1 MRRLGTWRHGAVRSW
16 RGELVFSA
24 VVYLVVILF
33 ALVCL
38 FPFYLIVVNSFVDN
52 KILNQEGYQLYVKK
66 LSFDSYK
73 YLFQGRQAY
82 ISYRVT
88 LFVTAVG
95 SLMATAITSMYAFV
109 LSHKKVKYRNIMSF
123 FTYVPMVMGT
133 GLVGF
138 YLLVAQWLH
147 LKDTIWALIFPY
159 LLNPFLVFV
168 LVNFFRALPY
178 ELYES
183 ASMDGA
189 NDIYVFFRIILP
201 ISIPGIATVILFYAL
216 TYWNDWWLAILFIN
230 HDYLHPLQMM
240 IRSLMSQINSTQYVM
255 GKSMYIQN
263 MPSEGLKLATVCIT
277 IGPIVL
283 LYPLVQR
290 YFVKGLTLGAVKG

>member
-1 MRRLGTWRHGAVRSW
+1 MSTSAGLGRSRGA
-16 RGELVFSA
+16 GETLFFVFVYA
-24 VVYLVVILF
+24 VVITF
-33 ALVCL
+33 ALICF
-38 FPFYLIVVNSFVDN
+38 FPFYLVVVNSFIDN
-52 KILNQEGYQLYVKK
+52 KVLNQEGYQLYVKK

-73 YLFQGRQAY
+73 YLFEGRQAY

-95 SLMATAITSMYAFV
+95 SFLATAITAMYSFV
-109 LSHKKVKYRNIMSF
+109 LAHRRVKYRNIMAF
-123 FTYVPMVMGT
+123 LTYIPMVMGT

-183 ASMDGA
+183 AAMDGA
-189 NDIYVFFRIILP
+189 NDIYVFFRIVLP
-201 ISIPGIATVILFYAL
+201 ISVPGIATVILFYAL

-240 IRSLMSQINSTQYVM
+240 IRSLMSQINATQYVM
-255 GKSMYIQN
+255 GRSMYIQN
-263 MPSEGLKLATVCIT
+263 VPSEGLKLATVCIT
-277 IGPIVL
+277 IGPVVF
-283 LYPLVQR
+283 LYPLIQR

>member
-1 MRRLGTWRHGAVRSW
+1 MRLRRP
-16 RGELVFSA
+16 RGVGEVVFFALV
-24 VVYLVVILF
+24 YIVVILF

-38 FPFYLIVVNSFVDN
+38 FPFYLILINSFVDN
-52 KILNQEGYQLYVKK
+52 KILNQDGYQLYIKK

-73 YLFQGRQAY
+73 FLFQGTQAY
-82 ISYRVT
+82 TSYRVT
-88 LFVTAVG
+88 LIVTALG
-95 SLMATAITSMYAFV
+95 SVLATVITSTYAFV
-109 LSHKKVKYRNIMSF
+109 LSHRKAKYRHIMSF

-183 ASMDGA
+183 AAIDGA
-189 NDIYVFFRIILP
+189 NDIYVFFRIVLP

-240 IRSLMSQINSTQYVM
+240 IRSLMSQINATQYVM
-255 GKSMYIQN
+255 GRSMYIQSV
-263 MPSEGLKLATVCIT
+263 PSEGLKLATVCIT
-277 IGPIVL
+277 IGPIVF
-283 LYPLVQR
+283 LYPLIQR

>member
-1 MRRLGTWRHGAVRSW
+1 MRKRHDRSLN
-16 RGELVFSA
+16 ESLFSA
-24 VVYLVVILF
+24 LIYIVVMLF

-38 FPFYLIVVNSFVDN
+38 FPFYLIVVNSIVDN
-52 KILNQEGYQLYVKK
+52 KVLNQEGYQLYVKK
-66 LSFDSYK
+66 FSSDSYK
-73 YLFQGRQAY
+73 YLFEGSQAY
-82 ISYRVT
+82 TSYKVT

-95 SLMATAITSMYAFV
+95 SLLATAITSMYAFV
-109 LSHKKVKYRNIMSF
+109 LSHRKVRYRHILAF
-123 FTYVPMVMGT
+123 FTYVPMVVGT

-183 ASMDGA
+183 ASIDGA

-201 ISIPGIATVILFYAL
+201 ISIPGVATVILFYAL

-240 IRSLMSQINSTQYVM
+240 IRSLMSQINATQYVM
-255 GKSMYIQN
+255 GRSMYIQN
-263 MPSEGLKLATVCIT
+263 VPSEGLKLATVCIT

-283 LYPLVQR
+283 LYPLIQR

>member
-1 MRRLGTWRHGAVRSW
+1 MRRNVMAGGRKRSVN
-16 RGELVFSA
+16 EVLYSFLVHF
-24 VVYLVVILF
+24 VVILF
-33 ALVCL
+33 ALMCL
-38 FPFYLIVVNSFVDN
+38 FPFYLIVLNSFQDN
-52 KILNQEGYQLYVKK
+52 KVLNQEGYLLYIKAFS
-66 LSFDSYK
+66 LDSYK
-73 YLFQGRQAY
+73 YLFEGRQAY
-82 ISYRVT
+82 TSYKVT

-95 SLMATAITSMYAFV
+95 SILATAITASFAFV
-109 LSHKKVKYRNIMSF
+109 LSHKKVRYRNILSF
-123 FTYVPMVMGT
+123 LTYVPMVVGT

-147 LKDTIWALIFPY
+147 LKDTIWSLILPY
-159 LLNPFLVFV
+159 LMNPFLVFV

-183 ASMDGA
+183 ATIDGA
-189 NDIYVFFRIILP
+189 NDIYVFLRIILP
-201 ISIPGIATVILFYAL
+201 ISIPGLATVILFYAL

-240 IRSLMSQINSTQYVM
+240 IRSLMSQINATQYVM
-255 GKSMYIQN
+255 GRSMYIQN
-263 MPSEGLKLATVCIT
+263 VPSEGLKLATVCIT

-283 LYPLVQR
+283 LYPLIQR

>member
-1 MRRLGTWRHGAVRSW
+1 MATGARLMRGRSA
-16 RGELVFSA
+16 GERAFAA
-24 VVYLVVILF
+24 VVYLVVLLF
-33 ALVCL
+33 ALVCF
-38 FPFYLIVVNSFVDN
+38 FPFYLIVINSFVDN
-52 KILNQEGYQLYVKK
+52 RILNQEGYQLYIKRFSV
-66 LSFDSYK
+66 DSYG
-73 YLFQGRQAY
+73 YLFQGSQAFT
-82 ISYRVT
+82 SYKVT

-95 SLMATAITSMYAFV
+95 STLATVITSMYAFV
-109 LSHKKVKYRNIMSF
+109 LSNRKAKYRNLMAF
-123 FTYVPMVMGT
+123 LTYIPMVMGT

-138 YLLVAQWLH
+138 YLLVARWLH

-178 ELYES
+178 ELHES
-183 ASMDGA
+183 AFMDGA
-189 NDIYVFFRIILP
+189 NDVYVFYRIILP
-201 ISIPGIATVILFYAL
+201 ISVPGIATVILFYAL

-230 HDYLHPLQMM
+230 HYELHPLQMM
-240 IRSLMSQINSTQYVM
+240 IRSLMSQINATQYVM

-263 MPSEGLKLATVCIT
+263 VPSEGLKLATVCIT

>member
-1 MRRLGTWRHGAVRSW
+1 MK
-16 RGELVFSA
+16 RGKEISTNEMSFS
-24 VVYLVVILF
+24 VPVYAVVILF
-33 ALVCL
+33 TLLCL

-52 KILNQEGYQLYVKK
+52 RILNQEGYQLWVKK
-66 LSFDSYK
+66 LSFDSYRF
-73 YLFQGRQAY
+73 LFQGSQVY
-82 ISYRVT
+82 TSYKVT
-88 LFVTAVG
+88 FFVTVVG
-95 SLMATAITSMYAFV
+95 SLLGTALTATYAFV
-109 LSHKKVKYRNIMSF
+109 LSHRKVRYRNLLSF
-123 FTYVPMVMGT
+123 LTYVPMVVGT

-138 YLLVAQWLH
+138 YLLVAQWLR
-147 LKDTIWALIFPY
+147 LKDTVWALILPY

-168 LVNFFRALPY
+168 LVNFFKALPY

-183 ASMDGA
+183 AYMDGA
-189 NDIYVFFRIILP
+189 NDVYVFFKIILP
-201 ISIPGIATVILFYAL
+201 ISMPGIATVMLFYAL

-240 IRSLMSQINSTQYVM
+240 IRSLMSQINATQYVM
-255 GKSMYIQN
+255 GRSIYIQN

-277 IGPIVL
+277 IGPMVL

>member
-1 MRRLGTWRHGAVRSW
+1 MKGPRGLSVNRSPFST
-16 RGELVFSA
+16 LVY
-24 VVYLVVILF
+24 VVVILF

-38 FPFYLIVVNSFVDN
+38 FPFYLIVVNSIVDN
-52 KILNQEGYQLYVKK
+52 KVLNQEGYQLYVKK
-66 LSFDSYK
+66 FSLDSYK
-73 YLFQGRQAY
+73 YLFQGSQAY
-82 ISYRVT
+82 ISYKVT

-95 SLMATAITSMYAFV
+95 SILATALTSTYAYV
-109 LSHKKVKYRNIMSF
+109 LSHKKVKYRNILSF
-123 FTYVPMVMGT
+123 FTYVPMVVGT

-183 ASMDGA
+183 ATIDGA
-189 NDIYVFFRIILP
+189 NDIYVFFRIIMP

-230 HDYLHPLQMM
+230 HTQLHPLQMM
-240 IRSLMSQINSTQYVM
+240 IRSLMSQINATQYVM
-255 GKSMYIQN
+255 GRSMYIQN
-263 MPSEGLKLATVCIT
+263 VPSEGLKLATVCIT

-283 LYPLVQR
+283 LYPLIQR

>member
-1 MRRLGTWRHGAVRSW
+1 MRRLRGARLG
-16 RGELVFSA
+16 RQLAAGEAIFFA
-24 VVYLVVILF
+24 VVYIVVILF

-38 FPFYLIVVNSFVDN
+38 FPFYLIVINSIVDN
-52 KILNQEGYQLYVKK
+52 RILNQEGYQLYVKK
-66 LSFDSYK
+66 LSLDSYK
-73 YLFQGRQAY
+73 FLFQGTQAY
-82 ISYRVT
+82 TSYKVT

-95 SLMATAITSMYAFV
+95 SILATAITSMYAFV
-109 LSHKKVKYRNIMSF
+109 LSHRKARYRHVMSF
-123 FTYVPMVMGT
+123 FTYIPMVMGT

-189 NDIYVFFRIILP
+189 NDIYVFFRIVLP

-240 IRSLMSQINSTQYVM
+240 IRSLMSQINATQYVM
-255 GKSMYIQN
+255 GRSMYIQN
-263 MPSEGLKLATVCIT
+263 MPTEGLKLATVCIT

-283 LYPLVQR
+283 LYPLIQR

>member
-1 MRRLGTWRHGAVRSW
+1 MRSW